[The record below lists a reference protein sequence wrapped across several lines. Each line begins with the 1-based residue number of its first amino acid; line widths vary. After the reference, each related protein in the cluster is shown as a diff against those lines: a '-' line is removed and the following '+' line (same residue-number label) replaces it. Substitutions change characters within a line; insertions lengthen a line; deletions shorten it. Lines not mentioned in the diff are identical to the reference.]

1 MTSYA
6 PYAGSKRADISL
18 FGPLFLFLA
27 AFIILVAT
35 LPLSGISIPG
45 ARRIASVLDRIPQ
58 PWKPAKPTHVL
69 APEVDM
75 ALAAAPAAGSVAPA
89 PGTGQ
94 PAPGIPAPA
103 LSAASVPAPAPVA
116 PVPPAVHPALAAP
129 LPASFR
135 QENFR
140 HQYQTWNNCGP
151 ATISMAL
158 SHFGRPEQQSHAA
171 AFLKPNASDKNV
183 GPDELVTYA
192 RSVGL
197 RADLIMAG
205 DMNRLKRLV
214 ANDIPVVIQMW
225 FTPHPN
231 DGMGHFRLL
240 MGYDDAAQQVIVYD
254 SYQTPGVNVRLSYA
268 AFDQDWRV
276 FNRPFIPVY
285 PAEKAD
291 LVTAILGPDRD
302 ETAMRQRALAESQAE
317 TITRPNDPYSW
328 FNTGT
333 ALTQLGRTGE
343 AIQAF
348 DRARALKLPWRMLW
362 YQFAPFEAYL
372 AEGRVND
379 VLALTNANL
388 QQANDLEESL
398 YYRGK
403 ALEAQGQP
411 AQARASYQAAIRSN
425 PKYGPALHALS
436 LIG

>member
-1 MTSYA
+1 MTPYA
-6 PYAGSKRADISL
+6 PYAGNRQDGMSL

-27 AFIILVAT
+27 ALVILVAT
-35 LPLSGISIPG
+35 LPLSGIAIPG
-45 ARRIASVLDRIPQ
+45 ARRIASMIDRIPQ
-58 PWKPAKPTHVL
+58 PWKPARPTHVL
-69 APEVDM
+69 APEVDV
-75 ALAAAPAAGSVAPA
+75 AVAGAPAAAAAPAAGAV
-89 PGTGQ
+89 Q
-94 PAPGIPAPA
+94 P
-103 LSAASVPAPAPVA
+103 AASVPAPAPAA
-116 PVPPAVHPALAAP
+116 PAIHPALAAP

-158 SHFGRPEQQSHAA
+158 SHFGRPEQQVHAA
-171 AFLKPNASDKNV
+171 AFLKPNANDKNV
-183 GPDELVTYA
+183 GPDELVAYA

-214 ANDIPVVIQMW
+214 ANDIPVVIQTW

-231 DGMGHFRLL
+231 DGMGHFRLV
-240 MGYDDAAQQVIVYD
+240 MGYDDAAQQFIVYD
-254 SYQTPGVNVRLSYA
+254 SYQTPGANVRLTYA
-268 AFDQDWRV
+268 SFDQDWRV

-291 LVTAILGPDRD
+291 LVSAILGPDRD
-302 ETAMRQRALAESQAE
+302 EAAMRQRALTEAQAE
-317 TITRPNDPYSW
+317 ATARPNDAYAW

-343 AIQAF
+343 AVQAF

-388 QQANDLEESL
+388 QQASDLEESL

-436 LIG
+436 LLG